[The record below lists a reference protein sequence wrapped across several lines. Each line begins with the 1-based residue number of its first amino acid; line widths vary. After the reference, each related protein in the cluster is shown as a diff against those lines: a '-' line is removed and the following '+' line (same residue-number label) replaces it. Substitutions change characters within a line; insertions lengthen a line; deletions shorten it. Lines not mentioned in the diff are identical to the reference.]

1 MKFMSRFLHV
11 LWMLL
16 LFKGAVDAQNPSPK
30 GGVARVTGVFS
41 SLLLHVETHDVIG
54 YEITVSKV
62 GDEGAYFVV
71 LQCAQG
77 VAEPPI
83 VSRAEIRNGMLTF
96 SPEDHACGS
105 KFRAMPGNRGILL
118 WIDGRSHG
126 FIPRHH
132 SYWETH
138 S

>member
-1 MKFMSRFLHV
+1 VKSMSRSMQIFGI
-11 LWMLL
+11 LL
-16 LFKGAVDAQNPSPK
+16 LFRGTVDAQNPSHK
-30 GGVARVTGVFS
+30 GGRVQVTGVFS
-41 SLLLHVETHDVIG
+41 SLLLHAETQDLIG

-62 GDEGAYFVV
+62 GDAGVYFVV
-71 LQCAQG
+71 LQCAEG

-83 VSRAEIRNGMLTF
+83 VARAEIRNGMLTF
-96 SPEDHACGS
+96 SPEDHACGT

-118 WIDGRSHG
+118 WIDDRSQG